1 MATASMISMT
11 ISETGVPVVVPD
23 NDLARLMYYLNC
35 VTLGLGLD
43 LLQDDIVNYKNY
55 RQLSRARTEQVYRS
69 ALLFSPDELIDKLI
83 FRDDDLMVAK
93 TSSNKFCSV
102 SVACDVVSLQRD
114 VLVAGKMQNVTR
126 VMFFKSSWLE
136 KYYTDPLL
144 SFLVDSMVTAAI
156 TSPPPSSAP
165 PPPQSSNLHRCRC
178 DWCGVQ
184 NFQGTGPR
192 PLCLPPA
199 RQPQ

>member
-11 ISETGVPVVVPD
+11 ISETGVSVDV
-23 NDLARLMYYLNC
+23 AHLMYYLNC

-43 LLQDDIVNYKNY
+43 LLQDDIVAFKNY
-55 RQLSRARTEQVYRS
+55 RQLSRARTEQVYKS

-93 TSSNKFCSV
+93 TSSNEFCSV

-114 VLVAGKMQNVTR
+114 VLVAGTMQNVTR

-136 KYYTDPLL
+136 KYYTNPLL
-144 SFLVDSMVTAAI
+144 SLLVDSLVTTAI
-156 TSPPPSSAP
+156 TAPTPPSSAAP
-165 PPPQSSNLHRCRC
+165 PPPQQQNPNLHRCRC

-184 NFQGTGPR
+184 R
-192 PLCLPPA
+192 SKSVV
-199 RQPQ
+199 